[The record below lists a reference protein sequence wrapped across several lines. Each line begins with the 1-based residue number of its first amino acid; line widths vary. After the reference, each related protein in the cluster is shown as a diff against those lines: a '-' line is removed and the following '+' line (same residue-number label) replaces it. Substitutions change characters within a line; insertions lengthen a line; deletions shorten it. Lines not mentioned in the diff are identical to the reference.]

1 MSMIISLIG
10 YRGTGKSTVG
20 KIIAERLSLEFQDA
34 DSILVARE
42 KMTIANIFE
51 SRGENSFRD
60 LESSIASELMT
71 KQEAVI
77 AWGGGIILRQEN
89 RLNIKR
95 SNLTVWLSASAEVLA
110 KRILD
115 DRQSLDNRPALS
127 TLLPLEEIQMLLQ
140 RREPLYR
147 DTADWTI
154 STDTETPTEIAESII
169 NHLKNK

>member
-1 MSMIISLIG
+1 
-10 YRGTGKSTVG
+10 
-20 KIIAERLSLEFQDA
+20 
-34 DSILVARE
+34 
-42 KMTIANIFE
+42 
-51 SRGENSFRD
+51 ENSFRD

-71 KQEAVI
+71 RQEAVI